1 MRRTL
6 PLPLQV
12 EQGVF
17 DNLSLAAALRAGDSG
32 AHLHPHE
39 ILNHLFLTGAVALG
53 TGFNVTVGAA
63 GSVADCAVFNPGSA
77 DLLVAAESRFLKT
90 DGNRGPDRFP
100 THRAVAPGLPAA
112 EPAAE
117 ETAENITQIAE
128 IEIAGETAA
137 IAARTTVIGIDAGKA
152 ELIILRLFVRIA

>member
-1 MRRTL
+1 M
-6 PLPLQV
+6 
-12 EQGVF
+12 
-17 DNLSLAAALRAGDSG
+17 DNLAPASALGAGLCGSKNTHGRLAAHLCGAVSVTLRANFRRRPLG
-32 AHLHPHE
+32 ASTAAAFRTILRA
-39 ILNHLFLTGAVALG
+39 LNHHF
-53 TGFNVTVGAA
+53 F
-63 GSVADCAVFNPGSA
+63 F
-77 DLLVAAESRFLKT
+77 AAESRFLKT

-128 IEIAGETAA
+128 IEIAGKTAA